1 MKNDLA
7 LPVYNIVVL
16 GANGGIGRQVVEMAL
31 KQGHIVTAILR
42 NPAKLAITHPNL
54 IVAKGDIMKPETL
67 KKYLEKKDVV
77 ISAIGKN
84 SLKKTTLYSQGSE
97 NLLNAMKKMGT
108 TRVFF
113 ISASG
118 LEVNPSHNFF
128 IRLTTKYIL
137 QKLLKNMFADLKR
150 MEKIVKE
157 SDRNWTIMRPPQ
169 LTNRPLTGHYRYAIN
184 SFLKGGLRISRAD
197 LAHFMIDNITNTA
210 IYKTTIEVAY

>member
-1 MKNDLA
+1 
-7 LPVYNIVVL
+7 
-16 GANGGIGRQVVEMAL
+16 
-31 KQGHIVTAILR
+31 
-42 NPAKLAITHPNL
+42 
-54 IVAKGDIMKPETL
+54 MKPETL

>member
-7 LPVYNIVVL
+7 LPVYNMAVL

-137 QKLLKNMFADLKR
+137 QK
-150 MEKIVKE
+150 
-157 SDRNWTIMRPPQ
+157 
-169 LTNRPLTGHYRYAIN
+169 
-184 SFLKGGLRISRAD
+184 
-197 LAHFMIDNITNTA
+197 
-210 IYKTTIEVAY
+210 